1 MEMGQPRI
9 EVQRYWYLAWREG
22 RSSR

>member
-9 EVQRYWYLAWREG
+9 EVQRWWYLAWREV
-22 RSSR
+22 RTSR